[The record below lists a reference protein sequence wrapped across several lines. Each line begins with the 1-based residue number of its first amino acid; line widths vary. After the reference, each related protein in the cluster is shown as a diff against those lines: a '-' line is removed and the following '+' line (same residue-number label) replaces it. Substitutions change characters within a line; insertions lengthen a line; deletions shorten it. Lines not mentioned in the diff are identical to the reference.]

1 MHEMAQMIDE
11 RVKFLNDFF
20 WCWWSLVN
28 ILMESV
34 NEFVDGVREGRLEI
48 SYAE

>member
-11 RVKFLNDFF
+11 RVKFLNDSF
-20 WCWWSLVN
+20 WDWWSLVN

-34 NEFVDGVREGRLEI
+34 NEFVDGVREGLLEM
-48 SYAE
+48 SFAD